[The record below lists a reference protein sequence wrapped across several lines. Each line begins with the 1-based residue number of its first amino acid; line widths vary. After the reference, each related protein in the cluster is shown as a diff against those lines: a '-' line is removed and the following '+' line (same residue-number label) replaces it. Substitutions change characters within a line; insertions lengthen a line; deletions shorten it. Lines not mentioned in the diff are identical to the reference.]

1 MAGSMERRKEPSM
14 WIYCWWWKR
23 FSIDIYAR
31 ANFKDAFFPLFI
43 CYFISQKSSVANA
56 ITVHLWMLCCVRED
70 PKKRFKARR
79 CHFGCVKCA
88 RVFFLVRAYCNKR
101 RLDDPVQMLHWTTF
115 FHCIPFWILLF
126 LINVNAYLLRVK
138 YDLLYLLLLGIFWYF
153 GIYSSTQHVKLE
165 KDI

>member
-1 MAGSMERRKEPSM
+1 MLFQDALINRYKSTFSWPDRWREEKSHQCEFTADDGKGSPLTFTRGQTLKMH
-14 WIYCWWWKR
+14 
-23 FSIDIYAR
+23 
-31 ANFKDAFFPLFI
+31 FFPLFI

-101 RLDDPVQMLHWTTF
+101 RLDDSVQMLHWTTF
-115 FHCIPFWILLF
+115 FHCIAF
-126 LINVNAYLLRVK
+126 
-138 YDLLYLLLLGIFWYF
+138 
-153 GIYSSTQHVKLE
+153 
-165 KDI
+165 